1 MSFVKGAMSLKNL
14 KHCLLV
20 VLVSLLAV
28 SGFVAHGVETETHY
42 SEKTGRR
49 ITLIYPDYADHS
61 VIQSFMKRRED
72 ELANAEDLLDLK
84 ISSPVE
90 IRIDPVLISGG
101 AGFSN
106 LDKFHYTVPYCIL
119 SGIYETSQFFYQNC
133 SGARETGVHEMTHLL
148 AKRKLNPL
156 VPPFLAEGM
165 SEAMDFAHRSKDVV
179 DPHLASK
186 GLLLLAEFRLLNG
199 LLKLTRTGLTWPDQ
213 KKHLYWQ
220 GGSFVAFLID
230 EYGLEKFKE
239 FYKTDYITLTLHPDE
254 VAGEIYGKN
263 ILQLEKDWKNF
274 LEGYAPG
281 EEKRARIFLRAWEDR
296 LGTKIYEQLVKVW
309 EEYPFELIGYSSRAY
324 RLTREIHCART
335 DLGNL
340 SGPPAEVAQKEYLE
354 ANQEAKELLETW
366 LRAAEL
372 YERAKKEM
380 DDPSVPLERYL
391 SRLREVRSLYSTAGD
406 NYMARKVS
414 VALKN
419 VSAPHVI

>member
-1 MSFVKGAMSLKNL
+1 
-14 KHCLLV
+14 
-20 VLVSLLAV
+20 
-28 SGFVAHGVETETHY
+28 
-42 SEKTGRR
+42 
-49 ITLIYPDYADHS
+49 
-61 VIQSFMKRRED
+61 
-72 ELANAEDLLDLK
+72 LD
-84 ISSPVE
+84 
-90 IRIDPVLISGG
+90 
-101 AGFSN
+101 
-106 LDKFHYTVPYCIL
+106 
-119 SGIYETSQFFYQNC
+119 
-133 SGARETGVHEMTHLL
+133 
-148 AKRKLNPL
+148 
-156 VPPFLAEGM
+156 
-165 SEAMDFAHRSKDVV
+165 
-179 DPHLASK
+179 
-186 GLLLLAEFRLLNG
+186 EFRPLNE
-199 LLKLTRTGLTWPDQ
+199 LLKLTRRGLTWSDQ

-239 FYKTDYITLTLHPDE
+239 FYKTDYITLTLRSDE
-254 VAGEIYGKN
+254 AIEGIYGKN

-380 DDPSVPLERYL
+380 DDPSVSLKVKRSEKPLFHCWR
-391 SRLREVRSLYSTAGD
+391 
-406 NYMARKVS
+406 
-414 VALKN
+414 
-419 VSAPHVI
+419 